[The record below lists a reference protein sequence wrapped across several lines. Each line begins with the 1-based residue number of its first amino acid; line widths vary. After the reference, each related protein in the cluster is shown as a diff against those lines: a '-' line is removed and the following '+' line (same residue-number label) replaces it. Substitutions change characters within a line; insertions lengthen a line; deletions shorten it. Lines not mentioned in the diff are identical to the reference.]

1 MRRPSAP
8 ALRFLDFFPRKA
20 CPARLNVA
28 AFKITGATSVYNV
41 TMSESNPAWLEALRH
56 AELFHDLS
64 AADLA
69 KIYPLARTRQV
80 ERDAFFFHQGDA
92 ADLFYVLM
100 AGQVKLTQLTSD
112 GNQQLMRLIQPGE
125 MFGGIAALGNA
136 TYPAS
141 AQAAQDSTA
150 LTWHTDTILQLM
162 ETHPRVAL
170 NTIHHLAQRVQE
182 LQQRNLELATER
194 VERRIAHVLL
204 RLVRASG
211 RKAETGILIDFPL
224 SRQDIAEMSG
234 TTLYT
239 VSRTLNAW
247 QQKGLVEIGR
257 ERVLICNP
265 HGLVA
270 IAEDLTLPPHA

>member
-1 MRRPSAP
+1 
-8 ALRFLDFFPRKA
+8 
-20 CPARLNVA
+20 
-28 AFKITGATSVYNV
+28 
-41 TMSESNPAWLEALRH
+41 
-56 AELFHDLS
+56 
-64 AADLA
+64 
-69 KIYPLARTRQV
+69 
-80 ERDAFFFHQGDA
+80 
-92 ADLFYVLM
+92 
-100 AGQVKLTQLTSD
+100 
-112 GNQQLMRLIQPGE
+112 
-125 MFGGIAALGNA
+125 
-136 TYPAS
+136 
-141 AQAAQDSTA
+141 
-150 LTWHTDTILQLM
+150 M

>member
-1 MRRPSAP
+1 
-8 ALRFLDFFPRKA
+8 
-20 CPARLNVA
+20 
-28 AFKITGATSVYNV
+28 
-41 TMSESNPAWLEALRH
+41 MSESNPAWLEALRH

-80 ERDAFFFHQGDA
+80 ERDAFFFFHQGDA